1 MDTPSTT
8 LVVAARLPAIPAML
22 AAAAL
27 SISSSGVALPASSSR
42 ALLPSSRAAAAS
54 SSRSPLHAA
63 RMEMQEIE
71 FIIYP
76 DGRVE
81 ERVIGVKGENCQ
93 QLTAKLNEALGEVY
107 HTAPTEEMFEQA
119 VELEQEAEVGQ
130 EVSAWGQSTWGDSGG
145 GGGGG
150 TSEW

>member
-1 MDTPSTT
+1 
-8 LVVAARLPAIPAML
+8 ML

-150 TSEW
+150 GTSEW

>member
-1 MDTPSTT
+1 
-8 LVVAARLPAIPAML
+8 ML

-42 ALLPSSRAAAAS
+42 ALLPSSRAAAASPSWRAAAAS

-93 QLTAKLNEALGEVY
+93 QLTAKLNEALGED
-107 HTAPTEEMFEQA
+107 APQTVSE
-119 VELEQEAEVGQ
+119 EAEPPAMTD
-130 EVSAWGQSTWGDSGG
+130 EGDTTDESMNSDAESMDETEG
-145 GGGGG
+145 
-150 TSEW
+150 EAAPQQ

>member
-1 MDTPSTT
+1 
-8 LVVAARLPAIPAML
+8 ML

-42 ALLPSSRAAAAS
+42 ALLPSSRAAAAASSRSASSS

-130 EVSAWGQSTWGDSGG
+130 EVSAWGQTSWGDGGG

>member
-1 MDTPSTT
+1 
-8 LVVAARLPAIPAML
+8 ML

-27 SISSSGVALPASSSR
+27 SISSSGIVLPASSSR
-42 ALLPSSRAAAAS
+42 ALLPSSRAAAAASSRSASSS

-130 EVSAWGQSTWGDSGG
+130 EVSAWGQTSWGDG

>member
-1 MDTPSTT
+1 
-8 LVVAARLPAIPAML
+8 ML

-27 SISSSGVALPASSSR
+27 SISSSGVALPAFSSR
-42 ALLPSSRAAAAS
+42 ALLPSSRAAASSPSSFAAASS

>member
-1 MDTPSTT
+1 
-8 LVVAARLPAIPAML
+8 ML

-27 SISSSGVALPASSSR
+27 SISSSGIVLPASSSR
-42 ALLPSSRAAAAS
+42 ALLPSSRAAAAASSRSASSS

>member
-1 MDTPSTT
+1 
-8 LVVAARLPAIPAML
+8 
-22 AAAAL
+22 
-27 SISSSGVALPASSSR
+27 
-42 ALLPSSRAAAAS
+42 
-54 SSRSPLHAA
+54 
-63 RMEMQEIE
+63 MQEIE

-145 GGGGG
+145 GGGGAARASDAPRRRRPSG
-150 TSEW
+150 